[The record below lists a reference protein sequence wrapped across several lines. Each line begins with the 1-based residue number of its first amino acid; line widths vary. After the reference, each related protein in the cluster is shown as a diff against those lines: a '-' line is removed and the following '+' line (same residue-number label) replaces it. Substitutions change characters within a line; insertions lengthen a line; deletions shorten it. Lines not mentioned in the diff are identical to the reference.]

1 MNRCKV
7 RGDALRQEAESA
19 LNEMMVR
26 RQPLLYGVPGSFL
39 LLPNPPQSTDTPTLW
54 GPVVFI
60 LLLTH
65 PPAGRR
71 VLTGSRWEE
80 EREE

>member
-1 MNRCKV
+1 MQ
-7 RGDALRQEAESA
+7 GDTLRQEAESA
-19 LNEMMVR
+19 LNELMVR
-26 RQPLLYGVPGSFL
+26 RWPLLYAVPGSFL
-39 LLPNPPQSTDTPTLW
+39 LFPNLPQSTDTPAPW

-60 LLLTH
+60 LFLTH

-71 VLTGSRWEE
+71 VLTGSRWEK